1 MYEIEIK
8 IDAVNKQN
16 QKVSKKNNIEKTIT
30 PVPVEKP
37 KEQLMI
43 ESKNEQSKIDQ
54 PKIEQT

>member
-16 QKVSKKNNIEKTIT
+16 QKVSKKNNIEKIIA

-43 ESKNEQSKIDQ
+43 ESKIELPKIDK
-54 PKIEQT
+54 PRIEQI

>member
-16 QKVSKKNNIEKTIT
+16 QKVSKKNNIEKIIA

-43 ESKNEQSKIDQ
+43 ESKIEQPKIDQ
-54 PKIEQT
+54 PRIEQI

>member
-1 MYEIEIK
+1 LYEIEIK

-16 QKVSKKNNIEKTIT
+16 QKVSKKNNIEKIIA

-43 ESKNEQSKIDQ
+43 VSKIEQPKIDQ
-54 PKIEQT
+54 PRIEQI

>member
-16 QKVSKKNNIEKTIT
+16 QKVSKKNNIEKIIA

-43 ESKNEQSKIDQ
+43 ESKIELPKIDQ
-54 PKIEQT
+54 PRIEQI